1 MALLNEY
8 INKKLSSAD
17 LEQELLKLISQYN
30 AYRKTF
36 LVVYAAAI
44 AKPIPAISLNM
55 DDYYVIYDLIRS
67 AKSKTLDFYLET
79 PGGSGEAAEEIVG
92 FTRKKFDTVNFVVSG
107 EAKSAGT
114 IMVLSADDILM
125 TESGSLG
132 PIDAQVKIG
141 RSVISAYDYMDWI
154 GQRRKSAIRKNRL
167 NPFDATMI
175 AQISPGELNG
185 VNNALNFAQDL
196 VVEWL
201 TKYKFKNWNQTET
214 RRVNVTETTKKKRA
228 KEIVKDL
235 IDHNKWRS
243 HGRSLKIEDLEEIK
257 LKITKID
264 DDDALAEIVYRIQ
277 VVIKLLFGTTNIYK
291 IYATE
296 SDKIFASA
304 APVGNPL
311 PINSKQAEVVNLEVS
326 CQKCGKMHKL
336 FAKFVD
342 QEKIDKDFEKQGF
355 KKFPSDNKLVCD
367 CRFEIDLTGIRNE
380 VERQAGKKI
389 LA

>member
-1 MALLNEY
+1 MGLLNEY
-8 INKKLSSAD
+8 INRKLSAND

-30 AYRKTF
+30 KYRETF

-55 DDYYVIYDLIRS
+55 DDYYVIYDLLRNP
-67 AKSKTLDFYLET
+67 KSKTLDFYLET
-79 PGGSGEAAEEIVG
+79 PGGSGEAAEEIVR
-92 FTRKKFDTVNFVVSG
+92 FTRSKFDSVNFLVSG

-132 PIDAQVKIG
+132 PIDAQVRIG
-141 RSVISAYDYMDWI
+141 RSTVSAYDYMDWI
-154 GQRRKSAIRKNRL
+154 GKRRKDAIRKNKL

-185 VNNALNFAQDL
+185 VNNALNFAEDL

-201 TKYKFKNWNQTET
+201 TKYKFKNWNQTEV
-214 RRVNVTETTKKKRA
+214 RKIAVTKAMKEKRA

-257 LKITKID
+257 LKITKVD
-264 DDDALAEIVYRIQ
+264 SNDKLAEIVYRIQ
-277 VVIKLLFGTTNIYK
+277 TVIKLLFSSTNIYK

-304 APVGNPL
+304 APVGNSL
-311 PINSKQAEVVNLEVS
+311 PVNPQQAEVVNLDIT
-326 CQKCGKMHKL
+326 CQKCGKINKL

-355 KKFPSDNKLVCD
+355 KKFPADNKLICD
-367 CRFEIDLTGIRNE
+367 CKFEIDLTGIRNE
-380 VERQAGKKI
+380 VERQVGKKI

>member
-8 INKKLSSAD
+8 INKKLSSID

-36 LVVYAAAI
+36 LIVYAAAI

-67 AKSKTLDFYLET
+67 VKSKTLDFYLET

-114 IMVLSADDILM
+114 IMVLSSDDILM

-141 RSVISAYDYMDWI
+141 RSIISAYDYMDWI
-154 GQRRKSAIRKNRL
+154 GKRRKSAIRKNRL

-214 RRVNVTETTKKKRA
+214 RKVNVTEATKKKRA

-264 DDDALAEIVYRIQ
+264 NDDKLAEIVYRIQ

-311 PINSKQAEVVNLEVS
+311 PLNPQQAEVVNLDVT
-326 CQKCGKMHKL
+326 CQNCGKMHKL
-336 FAKFVD
+336 FAKFVA

-355 KKFPSDNKLVCD
+355 KKFPANNKLVCD
-367 CRFEIDLTGIRNE
+367 CKFEIDLIGVRSEI
-380 VERQAGKKI
+380 ERQAGKKI

>member
-1 MALLNEY
+1 MGLLNEY
-8 INKKLSSAD
+8 INRKLSSND

-30 AYRKTF
+30 QYRKTF

-55 DDYYVIYDLIRS
+55 DDYYVIYDLIRNS
-67 AKSKTLDFYLET
+67 KNKTLDFYLET
-79 PGGSGEAAEEIVG
+79 PGGSGEAAEEIVR

-141 RSVISAYDYMDWI
+141 RSIVSAYDYMDWI
-154 GQRRKSAIRKNRL
+154 DKRRKSAIRQNKL
-167 NPFDATMI
+167 NPFDATML

-201 TKYKFKNWNQTET
+201 TNYKFRNWNQTET
-214 RRVNVTETTKKKRA
+214 RKMNVSQKMKEKRA
-228 KEIVKDL
+228 KEIVTDL

-257 LKITKID
+257 LKINKID
-264 DDDALAEIVYRIQ
+264 SDDKLAEIVYRIQ
-277 VVIKLLFGTTNIYK
+277 TVIKLFFNTTNTYK

-311 PINSKQAEVVNLEVS
+311 PVNPQQAEVVNLEIT
-326 CQKCGKMHKL
+326 CQKCGRMHKL
-336 FAKFVD
+336 FAKFVA

-355 KKFPSDNKLVCD
+355 KKFPADNKLICD
-367 CRFEIDLTGIRNE
+367 CKFEIDLTGVRNE
-380 VERQAGKKI
+380 VERQVGKKI

>member
-1 MALLNEY
+1 MGLLNEY
-8 INKKLSSAD
+8 INRKLSSPD

-30 AYRKTF
+30 NYRKTF

-44 AKPIPAISLNM
+44 SKPIPVISLNM
-55 DDYYVIYDLIRS
+55 DDYYVIYDLIRNT
-67 AKSKTLDFYLET
+67 KNKTLDFYLET
-79 PGGSGEAAEEIVG
+79 PGGSGEAAEEIVR
-92 FTRKKFDTVNFVVSG
+92 FTRKKFETVNFIVSG

-114 IMVLSADDILM
+114 IMVLSGNNILM

-154 GQRRKSAIRKNRL
+154 KKGRNVAIKKNRL

-201 TKYKFKNWNQTET
+201 TNYKFKNWNQTET
-214 RRVNVTETTKKKRA
+214 RKVNVTDATKRKRA
-228 KEIVKDL
+228 KEIVRDL

-257 LKITKID
+257 LKITKVD
-264 DDDALAEIVYRIQ
+264 EDEKLAEIIYRIQ
-277 VVIKLLFGTTNIYK
+277 VVIKLLFSTTNIYK

-304 APVGNPL
+304 ASAGKPL
-311 PINSKQAEVVNLEVS
+311 PVNSQQAEVVNVEIP
-326 CQKCGKMHKL
+326 CPKCGRIHRL
-336 FAKFVD
+336 FAKFIN
-342 QEKIDKDFEKQGF
+342 QEKIDKDFEGKGL
-355 KKFPSDNKLVCD
+355 KKFPENNKLVCD
-367 CRFEIDLTGIRNE
+367 CGFEIDLIGVRNE
-380 VERQAGKKI
+380 IERQAGKKI
-389 LA
+389 IA